1 MARRREMIQKRVIA
15 GDDLARHNKE
25 PAMACIKIVIR
36 SVAPLG
42 MMLIALP
49 AMAATAPDLSAKDK
63 VVQDLISRTKAVCAK
78 DIRSDECGAYQRSLL
93 VTVAA
98 LEAKE
103 NARAGKRRDVTQSQ
117 FDALL
122 SVVDNAP
129 VALDS

>member
-1 MARRREMIQKRVIA
+1 MVQKRVIA
-15 GDDLARHNKE
+15 GDDLAKHNKE
-25 PAMACIKIVIR
+25 PAMASIKILIR
-36 SVAPLG
+36 SAAPLG

-63 VVQDLISRTKAVCAK
+63 VVQDLITRTKAVCAK

-103 NARAGKRRDVTQSQ
+103 NARAGQRRDVTQSQ

-122 SVVDNAP
+122 SVVDNA
-129 VALDS
+129 AITQDS

>member
-1 MARRREMIQKRVIA
+1 MARRREMIQKKVIA
-15 GDDLARHNKE
+15 GDGPARHNKE

-36 SVAPLG
+36 SAAPLG

-63 VVQDLISRTKAVCAK
+63 VVQDLISRTKAACAK

-98 LEAKE
+98 REAKE